1 MANEL
6 VVLVRLKA
14 KPGMEEELRGSLIVD
29 RARTEPGV
37 EEIVVY
43 EEVNDT
49 AHLLLHEAFASEAEM
64 NRYLALPYHRE
75 WEQTSKAFLDPP
87 PAIAK
92 LDDTQIE
99 YLMFRRTT
107 L

>member
-1 MANEL
+1 MSEEL
-6 VVLVRLKA
+6 LVLVRFKA
-14 KPGMEEELRGSLIVD
+14 KPGMEEKLRGSLIVD

-37 EEIVVY
+37 KEIVVY
-43 EEVNDT
+43 EDANNLG
-49 AHLLLHEAFASEAEM
+49 HLLLHEAFASEAEM
-64 NRYLALPYHRE
+64 NRYLALPYHCE
-75 WEQTSKAFLDPP
+75 WEETSKALLDTPS
-87 PAIAK
+87 AIAK